1 MIPSPYY
8 PQSQPRHCFIAN
20 NGGGVGG
27 GCNNNI
33 IMDATVRRRR
43 DEEATTWLRWMRS
56 VPSPVLVDLSTEARR
71 AADGI
76 VSDDFL
82 GLLNAN
88 ANNDDNNKNSSS
100 SSTKASNSSSSMS
113 SSKMN
118 RLRIEFLNRLQCQL
132 ILLQSGQGL
141 RGDCGSQLD
150 HFLPLPSYCVV
161 VQHDIAS
168 FHPPPPLLLRA
179 IVVVA
184 AVTQQYHQRQRIDD
198 LPVEP
203 EIGESTQHGRT
214 TTKSTS
220 SPSKTTFTAIILSP
234 CILLLHVIDT
244 TRCCCIH
251 PRAANLCILEHLM
264 ALLQRDADIY
274 SEPLPR
280 CDM

>member
-1 MIPSPYY
+1 
-8 PQSQPRHCFIAN
+8 
-20 NGGGVGG
+20 
-27 GCNNNI
+27 
-33 IMDATVRRRR
+33 MDATVRRRR

-56 VPSPVLVDLSTEARR
+56 VPSPVIVDLSTEARR

-76 VSDDFL
+76 ASDDFL

-88 ANNDDNNKNSSS
+88 ANNDYNNKNSSS

-118 RLRIEFLNRLQCQL
+118 RLRIEFLNRLQCRL
-132 ILLQSGQGL
+132 ILLPSGQGL

-203 EIGESTQHGRT
+203 ENG
-214 TTKSTS
+214 
-220 SPSKTTFTAIILSP
+220 PSAKHRGTNMFPPGCNMVEQNVGTMQWIWDRP
-234 CILLLHVIDT
+234 
-244 TRCCCIH
+244 
-251 PRAANLCILEHLM
+251 
-264 ALLQRDADIY
+264 
-274 SEPLPR
+274 
-280 CDM
+280 